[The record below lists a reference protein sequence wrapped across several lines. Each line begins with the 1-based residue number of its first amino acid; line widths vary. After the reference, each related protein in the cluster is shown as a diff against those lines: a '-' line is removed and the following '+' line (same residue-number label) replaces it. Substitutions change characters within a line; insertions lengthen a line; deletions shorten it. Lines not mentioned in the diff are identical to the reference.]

1 MTEDNEYEY
10 IDMTDEEI
18 FEEYLD
24 MKTEQVLKALG
35 IPVDAKNLLNAKY
48 HLEEIFDDGFE
59 AGLDYGGF
67 NDEGET
73 E

>member
-1 MTEDNEYEY
+1 MTDNEYYE
-10 IDMTDEEI
+10 DMTDEEI

-48 HLEEIFDDGFE
+48 HLEEIWDDGFD
-59 AGLDYGGF
+59 AGFEY
-67 NDEGET
+67 EGME
-73 E
+73 